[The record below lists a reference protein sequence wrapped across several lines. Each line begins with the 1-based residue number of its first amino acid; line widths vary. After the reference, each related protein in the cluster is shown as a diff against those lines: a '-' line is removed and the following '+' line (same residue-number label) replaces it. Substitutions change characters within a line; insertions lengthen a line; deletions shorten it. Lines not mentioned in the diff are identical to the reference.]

1 MRASCRVGMVL
12 PFFVMCVLIFLSPG
26 SVSCRR
32 LETLGETS
40 PNPGPESQGA
50 AAEYAQWIASV
61 RLKQQGR
68 AQELEG
74 EPAMVQPD
82 LSLDFPGMKQYMD
95 WESVMTPATYIV
107 VDQSGLG
114 NFTTVNDAVNS
125 IPRDRYRQYRITIQ
139 VNAGVYRL
147 ISKTLIQ
154 LHKCFFFLVG
164 L

>member
-1 MRASCRVGMVL
+1 MRASCRVGVAL
-12 PFFVMCVLIFLSPG
+12 PFFVMCVHIIFLSPG

-32 LETLGETS
+32 LGETPLDPS
-40 PNPGPESQGA
+40 PESQGA
-50 AAEYAQWIASV
+50 AAEYAEWIASV
-61 RLKQQGR
+61 RLKHQGR
-68 AQELEG
+68 MQELEG

-95 WESVMTPATYIV
+95 WESVVTPATYIV

-147 ISKTLIQ
+147 TPS
-154 LHKCFFFLVG
+154 
-164 L
+164 